1 LTGEAAAGGVAASVG
16 LTGGA
21 AAFATGAAAGAAG
34 SIASQE
40 FGNLIGAHQGF
51 SWTDVAMSG
60 LTAGFGASIGPA
72 TSGLSGFD
80 KAAAIAGRAAI
91 ANTLTQGVAIAA
103 GTQNSFNWR
112 NVAASAVGAGV
123 GAQATNMLGSSF
135 GDLGQFGGNVARGT
149 ISGFAAGL
157 TSSVM
162 RGGKIEL
169 TQVATDAFGNALGSS
184 VASMGLSGSATSNR
198 GDSITGLNSDIST
211 YYGTTAQGVL
221 DSLGQLSIPHDGY
234 IGSSTYGLGEL
245 HAAGLN
251 VPQASRFFMSLDE
264 GGSAPRMGDTGPMN
278 EEIDPTIPAVT
289 ITGHRMSFFEKIGS
303 YFGDA
308 SDAIKDVFSTQDFSQ
323 KSDYQMAQ
331 YPFSNFAA
339 NTEIVNR
346 AAARGQLPYTMGGV
360 LSDVTKLGIKGGA
373 AMAAFPYAASMVGR
387 MGASQGYSIL
397 GASILTDAGLQTVN
411 NLDGS
416 QRGWSP
422 IQSAVS
428 VGLPLAALGA
438 KPAAIWLASGLENG
452 VNVGGFKILDPS
464 GARMYDIPPGGA
476 NSAGLVESEASA
488 LQRIAANNRV
498 DTGSAARMARID
510 ELAGANYQRRL
521 GEAIDNQEYVYR
533 YLSEK
538 GLSDSTRYGTL
549 RGYTTTTSS
558 MSSAEVANGVQIL
571 PEWGIPQ
578 YGVKIPVS
586 ELNGFSVAR
595 PMGGKSTLG
604 WEPFANSY
612 PAAGSGGWPQFLLN
626 EVPFNPANV
635 FKLKP

>member
-1 LTGEAAAGGVAASVG
+1 
-16 LTGGA
+16 
-21 AAFATGAAAGAAG
+21 
-34 SIASQE
+34 
-40 FGNLIGAHQGF
+40 
-51 SWTDVAMSG
+51 
-60 LTAGFGASIGPA
+60 
-72 TSGLSGFD
+72 
-80 KAAAIAGRAAI
+80 
-91 ANTLTQGVAIAA
+91 
-103 GTQNSFNWR
+103 
-112 NVAASAVGAGV
+112 
-123 GAQATNMLGSSF
+123 MLGSSF
-135 GDLGQFGGNVARGT
+135 GDLGQFGGNLARGT

-162 RGGKIEL
+162 RGGHIEL

-184 VASMGLSGSATSNR
+184 LASMGLSGSATSNR

-211 YYGTTAQGVL
+211 YNGMTAQGVL
-221 DSLGQLSIPHDGY
+221 DSLGPLSIPHDGY

-251 VPQASRFFMSLDE
+251 VSQASRFFMSPDE

-278 EEIDPTIPAVT
+278 EEVDPTIPAVT

-331 YPFSNFAA
+331 YPFSNVAA
-339 NTEIVNR
+339 NTERVNR

-397 GASILTDAGLQTVN
+397 GASMLTDAGLQTVN

-416 QRGWSP
+416 QRGWSS

-438 KPAAIWLASGLENG
+438 KPAAMWLASGLESG

-464 GARMYDIPPGGA
+464 GARMYAPPPSGASSVTASETAAVNGPKVFATFNGNVIEPSLTNQPLFHGVNMTWDEIANTGGLPMKGTDIDLLNHLNGGPNSAFRGTNLWADSPLANGNGPVSWAGEGGTVVKIDGSRIPSYDA
-476 NSAGLVESEASA
+476 NSLTSGSVRNFDGSFSDHMWTGEAEFPIHAQVPLDSITHYGVVVESRSGA
-488 LQRIAANNRV
+488 LRV
-498 DTGSAARMARID
+498 QQWI
-510 ELAGANYQRRL
+510 EN
-521 GEAIDNQEYVYR
+521 
-533 YLSEK
+533 
-538 GLSDSTRYGTL
+538 
-549 RGYTTTTSS
+549 
-558 MSSAEVANGVQIL
+558 
-571 PEWGIPQ
+571 
-578 YGVKIPVS
+578 
-586 ELNGFSVAR
+586 
-595 PMGGKSTLG
+595 
-604 WEPFANSY
+604 PFY
-612 PAAGSGGWPQFLLN
+612 
-626 EVPFNPANV
+626 
-635 FKLKP
+635 KK